1 MTQAEINAAL
11 LDILQLRMSPEYHAA
26 EVLRRDKTAKI
37 MASFPESSPEH
48 AAVRLLI
55 GTWEGI
61 AIRVRANEALKEP
74 FYLENPVGH
83 MWNALEPGIK
93 VIREGFVGKGGFK
106 ARLKIRNLYAS
117 NFRWL
122 NGAYDTWLDERGDP
136 QYRTAALQ
144 GINAQF
150 G

>member
-1 MTQAEINAAL
+1 MMTQAEINAAL

-26 EVLRRDKTAKI
+26 EVMRREKGAAR

-61 AIRVRANEALKEP
+61 AIRVRANPELRVP
-74 FYLENPVGH
+74 FYVSNPVGH
-83 MWNALEPGIK
+83 MWDALEPALE
-93 VIREGFVGKGGFK
+93 VIRAGFVGSGKRG
-106 ARLKIRNLYAS
+106 AAIRQLYAS

-122 NGAYDTWLDERGDP
+122 NRAYRTWLSDQDP
-136 QYRTAALQ
+136 EYRSAALQ